1 METTTA
7 GRQEQEPRRPPPAED
22 AALLTELAG
31 MLGLGD
37 KTARQFA
44 DSGRLQLDDIEFALH
59 ANGQSGPARALIAAA
74 TMPCP
79 PHVDPSTW
87 HDALLVA
94 NEAAMIAGEWGF
106 AIDEDNAASLLM
118 RVGESMQ
125 TAGSLRAV
133 LEGMYE
139 LCSAV
144 RTGASALGESRRVAQ

>member
-1 METTTA
+1 MDMANTGQQA
-7 GRQEQEPRRPPPAED
+7 QASQRPPHRND

-37 KTARQFA
+37 ETARQFA
-44 DSGRLQLDDIEFALH
+44 GSGRLRLDDIEFSLH
-59 ANGQSGPARALIAAA
+59 TNDQSASPRQLIAAA
-74 TMPCP
+74 TLPCP
-79 PHVDPSTW
+79 PRLDRSTW

-106 AIDEDNAASLLM
+106 AVDEEGSASLVM
-118 RVGESMQ
+118 RVAESMQ
-125 TAGSLRAV
+125 NPACLRAV

-144 RTGASALGESRRVAQ
+144 RAGASALPASQRVSQ

>member
-1 METTTA
+1 MTTA
-7 GRQEQEPRRPPPAED
+7 GRKEQEPRPPHADE

-37 KTARQFA
+37 ETARQFA

-79 PHVDPSTW
+79 PQVGASTW

-125 TAGSLRAV
+125 TPEALRAV

-144 RTGASALGESRRVAQ
+144 RTGASALGEPRRVVQ